1 MNEILEYDL
10 SPYIQSIYDGITFE
24 SSIKFM
30 IVYFFIVWI
39 ALIIWVIKDIVN
51 RSDSIILQTLS
62 ILIILIGTPLGIFI
76 YLLMR
81 PSQTLFEKYN
91 NEVEDN
97 LDIMENMIEEKNND
111 LWNSLHCFSCETPI
125 LPEFKYC
132 PKCTIEL
139 KFECKSCDKIVYRNW
154 ELCPY
159 CWDEQ
164 NHKDE
169 AGIPY
174 NKIEKKKNIIKNNIS
189 KEEEKNMKIINH
201 VKIKEIDEALEKK

>member
-91 NEVEDN
+91 NEVEEN
-97 LDIMENMIEEKNND
+97 LDVMENMIEEKNND
-111 LWNSLHCFSCETPI
+111 L
-125 LPEFKYC
+125 
-132 PKCTIEL
+132 
-139 KFECKSCDKIVYRNW
+139 
-154 ELCPY
+154 
-159 CWDEQ
+159 
-164 NHKDE
+164 
-169 AGIPY
+169 
-174 NKIEKKKNIIKNNIS
+174 
-189 KEEEKNMKIINH
+189 
-201 VKIKEIDEALEKK
+201 